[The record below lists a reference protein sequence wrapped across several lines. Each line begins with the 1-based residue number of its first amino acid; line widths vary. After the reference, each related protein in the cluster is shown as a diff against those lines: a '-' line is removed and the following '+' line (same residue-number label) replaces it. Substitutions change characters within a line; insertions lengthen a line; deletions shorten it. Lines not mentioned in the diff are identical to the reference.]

1 MGGGSGGGGAV
12 GGGSGGGAM
21 GGGSGGGGAATGG
34 GSGGGGGAMDGGV
47 DAGIDAGTGSAI
59 PYVFVIAMENQD
71 SAGFLG
77 IYGHSSAPYINNT
90 LMMQG
95 GHATA
100 FGDVL
105 GPLVVSEPHYV
116 WMEGGTNV
124 FSDATFNS
132 DSDPSA
138 TNSTNDTNHLIAQL
152 RAAGNVKT
160 WRSYQEGINAT
171 TGACP
176 VNSDGHY
183 AAKHD
188 PFVFFQDIVGNPPSP
203 TNADCAAHHRAF
215 TSAAFQADLNSMDVA
230 NYTFITPTLCND
242 MHGAS
247 GCSNGCTSGF
257 TTTACVGGGDSWLAT
272 NVPAIL
278 TFINAH
284 GGVLFIVW
292 DEPAL
297 TTSIPFIVVG
307 PHVKPNHASTVAVN
321 HSSYLKSLERIFGVP
336 VSSRVTSVNDFS
348 DFFEPGYF
356 P

>member
-1 MGGGSGGGGAV
+1 M
-12 GGGSGGGAM
+12 
-21 GGGSGGGGAATGG
+21 TP
-34 GSGGGGGAMDGGV
+34 
-47 DAGIDAGTGSAI
+47 DAGSAN

-77 IYGHSSAPYINNT
+77 IYGHASAPYINGT
-90 LMMQG
+90 LIAQY
-95 GHATA
+95 GHSTA

-124 FSDATFNS
+124 YGDTTFGG
-132 DSDPSA
+132 DGDPSA
-138 TNSTNDTNHLIAQL
+138 SNSTNDSNHLIAQL

-160 WRSYQEGINAT
+160 WRSYQEGLNAT
-171 TGACP
+171 TGTCP
-176 VNSDGHY
+176 INSDGFY

-188 PFVFFQDIVGNPPSP
+188 PFVFFQDVSGNPPSL
-203 TNADCAAHHRAF
+203 TNADCAAHHRPF
-215 TSAAFQADLNSMDVA
+215 TTAGFQADLTAMDVA
-230 NYTFITPTLCND
+230 HYTFITPNLCND

-247 GCSNGCTSGF
+247 GCPNSCTSSF
-257 TTTACVGGGDSWLAT
+257 TVGACVGGGDSFLAT
-272 NVPAIL
+272 NVPPIIAFL
-278 TFINAH
+278 QAH

-292 DEPAL
+292 DEPAV

-307 PHVKPNHASTVAVN
+307 PHVKPHYTSAVAIN

-336 VSSRVTSVNDFS
+336 VSSRVSSVNDFS
-348 DFFEPGYF
+348 DFFQPGYF